1 MKTHVSIV
9 VASCHQ
15 ITKGDSCTLLV
26 PWFFLHKICCL
37 EEPEMLVSWLAKECL
52 KAQNRNW
59 AAWQGIMGPL
69 GNMLGIPKTKTVSQ
83 KTLSWFFRWE
93 GCVGVPP
100 MAPWAT
106 CWTQKARV
114 PKAVAPS
121 QGCSPSVSQA
131 SGNHW
136 DCTCSSPLWLATLKN
151 LTQNIREKYWYI
163 TYLGMGWSAN
173 PKYKTRFI
181 GDLFRHP
188 CVSTRIIVHG
198 QVLRWTRSK
207 KGA

>member
-1 MKTHVSIV
+1 
-9 VASCHQ
+9 
-15 ITKGDSCTLLV
+15 
-26 PWFFLHKICCL
+26 
-37 EEPEMLVSWLAKECL
+37 
-52 KAQNRNW
+52 
-59 AAWQGIMGPL
+59 MGPL

-136 DCTCSSPLWLATLKN
+136 DCTCSSPLWLATLKKT
-151 LTQNIREKYWYI
+151 LHKISGKSTGTLPTWGWDGQQTQNIRQDS
-163 TYLGMGWSAN
+163 LGISSATHVSPLASSYMG
-173 PKYKTRFI
+173 
-181 GDLFRHP
+181 
-188 CVSTRIIVHG
+188 
-198 QVLRWTRSK
+198 RSS
-207 KGA
+207 GGPDQRRGHNR